1 MHFNAPVVHPNTRF
15 FLWASPSGAADAL
28 DMNSTTLTVHW
39 HDENQPIYSVDF
51 QKNGANGRLVTAGG
65 DNNVRIWRL
74 HTEGTTGG
82 DQDPVAPTVE
92 YLSTLSKHTQAVN
105 VARFDPQG
113 TVLATAGDDG
123 TLIFWTKS
131 NTIVKE
137 YGNEDDDIQES
148 WTVRHVCRTSTSEIY
163 DIAWSPDL
171 QYVAAGSMD
180 NVTRIYRSV
189 DGSQV
194 GTIAEHGHY
203 VQGVAWDPC
212 GDFLATQL
220 ADRTVHIHTLT
231 HLQPFSL
238 KVVQKIGR
246 ADVPTLRAAQ
256 ASFRLAQ
263 LYHSE
268 TLQSFFRRLAFSPD
282 GSLLVTP
289 LGIYREEV
297 TTNET
302 GTISSTNSTNYR
314 SKAETTITAANPNPA
329 ENSTIEANTAEEY
342 AQTAEANSNTGEAKA
357 QAKACEQ
364 NKAKA
369 SAAETARNTGFAEAT
384 KASESEI
391 TESDSTETNTVYIFT
406 RAGLHR
412 PPVCHLP
419 GLKKPAIAVQ
429 FSPIFYRRRSTNAVF
444 ALPYRMVFAV
454 ATQDS
459 IVLYDTEQIEPLGL
473 VSNLHYLTITDLC
486 WSGDGKS
493 VVVSSADGFCSL
505 VTFEDLGEVHEKEQ
519 ESEEK

>member
-1 MHFNAPVVHPNTRF
+1 
-15 FLWASPSGAADAL
+15 
-28 DMNSTTLTVHW
+28 MNSTTLTVHW

-51 QKNGANGRLVTAGG
+51 QKNEANGRLVTAGG

-74 HTEGTTGG
+74 HTEGN
-82 DQDPVAPTVE
+82 QDPVAPTVE

-131 NTIVKE
+131 DTIVKE

-180 NVTRIYRSV
+180 NVTRIYKAA
-189 DGSQV
+189 DGRQV
-194 GTIAEHGHY
+194 GAIAEHGHY
-203 VQGVAWDPC
+203 VKGVAWDPC
-212 GDFLATQL
+212 GDYLATQL
-220 ADRTVHIHTLT
+220 ADRTVHIHALT
-231 HLQPFSL
+231 HLQPFTL

-246 ADVPTLRAAQ
+246 ADVPTLRSVL

-263 LYHSE
+263 LYYSE

-297 TTNET
+297 TNEANA
-302 GTISSTNSTNYR
+302 ISSNSSNNKN
-314 SKAETTITAANPNPA
+314 KAETDKIAAFPDPA
-329 ENSTIEANTAEEY
+329 AYSNNEANAAEEY
-342 AQTAEANSNTGEAKA
+342 AQTTKNAQTTKEYALAGKDNAQTGKISPTAMET
-357 QAKACEQ
+357 KACEQ
-364 NKAKA
+364 STAKA
-369 SAAETARNTGFAEAT
+369 SAAETPENAGFTEAT
-384 KASESEI
+384 KASESEVA
-391 TESDSTETNTVYIFT
+391 ESDSTETNTAYIYT

-429 FSPIFYRRRSTNAVF
+429 FSPIFYRRRTNNAVF
-444 ALPYRMVFAV
+444 SLPYRMVFAV

-493 VVVSSADGFCSL
+493 LVVSSADGFCSL
-505 VTFEDLGEVHEKEQ
+505 VTFEDLGEVYEKTEKEN
-519 ESEEK
+519 

>member
-1 MHFNAPVVHPNTRF
+1 
-15 FLWASPSGAADAL
+15 
-28 DMNSTTLTVHW
+28 MNSTTLTVHW

-51 QKNGANGRLVTAGG
+51 QKNDANGRLATAGG

-74 HTEGTTGG
+74 HTEGN
-82 DQDPVAPTVE
+82 QDPVAPTVE

-105 VARFDPQG
+105 VVRFDPQG

-131 NTIVKE
+131 DTIVKE
-137 YGNEDDDIQES
+137 FGNEDDDIQES

-180 NVTRIYRSV
+180 NVTRIYRTA

-194 GTIAEHGHY
+194 GAIAEHGHY
-203 VQGVAWDPC
+203 VQGVAWDPR
-212 GDFLATQL
+212 GEYLATQL
-220 ADRTVHIHTLT
+220 ADRTVHIHALT
-231 HLQPFSL
+231 HLQPFTL
-238 KVVQKIGR
+238 KVVQKISR
-246 ADVPTLRAAQ
+246 ADVPSLRTTQ
-256 ASFRLAQ
+256 GSFRLAQ

-289 LGIYREEV
+289 LGIYREE
-297 TTNET
+297 
-302 GTISSTNSTNYR
+302 STNDVGSNNSP
-314 SKAETTITAANPNPA
+314 SKAETAANPVANPA
-329 ENSTIEANTAEEY
+329 ANPA
-342 AQTAEANSNTGEAKA
+342 ANSDPNSAPTAPDSDASQQATAK
-357 QAKACEQ
+357 
-364 NKAKA
+364 
-369 SAAETARNTGFAEAT
+369 SPDSETA
-384 KASESEI
+384 
-391 TESDSTETNTVYIFT
+391 ESDSTETNTVYIYT

-419 GLKKPAIAVQ
+419 GLKKPAIGVQ
-429 FSPIFYRRRSTNAVF
+429 FSPIYYRRRTTTAVF

-486 WSGDGKS
+486 WNGDGKS
-493 VVVSSADGFCSL
+493 LVVSSADGFCSL
-505 VTFEDLGEVHEKEQ
+505 VTFEDLGEVYEKE
-519 ESEEK
+519 EENQKS